1 MQNVLKPLFEISK
14 EDRKNIFF
22 VSIALFFVLFSY
34 PLTRATTTSI
44 FLHAFGAKNSPVVWL
59 LSVVGL
65 SATIWLYNKIQYKAQ
80 IHKLFLWTSIFT
92 GVFFAIG
99 TALYQLG
106 FSLAAYP
113 IFVWKEIYIVLQVHM
128 LYAYL
133 TSSINIE
140 NAKVVYG
147 PVGAIGS
154 IGGILGGIA
163 TSSLTSIVSTEMILV
178 IGIIPIISAAG
189 IFMLT
194 DRSKVISKLMS
205 DEKTSVNPIE
215 SIRPVLKYV
224 LLIGLI
230 VTLSQFVI
238 NLANFKFNFLL
249 QEMITTKIGK
259 TEYLGKLYS
268 LINSV
273 SLMIQILIIPFVLK
287 FLPLSLVHLFIPISY
302 LLAVGIGLGF
312 GAGELT
318 FVAGAFVFLKGADYS
333 IFSTAKEM
341 FYFPLNAAQKYGAKY
356 VNDIVI
362 YRFSKGLIS
371 LILIYVQNLIIID
384 ICLYLFLGLWVVSL
398 IPIIKANKK
407 LA

>member
-1 MQNVLKPLFEISK
+1 
-14 EDRKNIFF
+14 
-22 VSIALFFVLFSY
+22 
-34 PLTRATTTSI
+34 
-44 FLHAFGAKNSPVVWL
+44 
-59 LSVVGL
+59 
-65 SATIWLYNKIQYKAQ
+65 
-80 IHKLFLWTSIFT
+80 
-92 GVFFAIG
+92 
-99 TALYQLG
+99 
-106 FSLAAYP
+106 
-113 IFVWKEIYIVLQVHM
+113 
-128 LYAYL
+128 
-133 TSSINIE
+133 
-140 NAKVVYG
+140 
-147 PVGAIGS
+147 
-154 IGGILGGIA
+154 
-163 TSSLTSIVSTEMILV
+163 
-178 IGIIPIISAAG
+178 
-189 IFMLT
+189 MLT

-273 SLMIQILIIPFVLK
+273 SLGIQILVIPVVLK

-356 VNDIVI
+356 VNDIVM